1 MTVDQVIAGYLELRR
16 KKEALQDEHKLQLAP
31 MNDGLTKLEGWIQNE
46 LQKLGLTNFKGPS
59 GTAFLQTATQCSVK
73 EWDATLAWILANGAH
88 EFLEKRVAKSVVQE
102 YVEQHGEAPP
112 GIQVTRMTEV
122 RVRKS

>member
-1 MTVDQVIAGYLELRR
+1 MTVDQVIAAYLKLRHQ
-16 KKEALQDEHKLQLAP
+16 KEALQEEHKLQLKP
-31 MNDGLTKLEGWIQNE
+31 MSDSLTKLEGWIQNE

-59 GTAFLQTATQCSVK
+59 GTAFLQTSTSCSVK
-73 EWDATLAWILANGAH
+73 EWDATLKWILENGAH

-112 GIQVTRMTEV
+112 GIQVTRETEV